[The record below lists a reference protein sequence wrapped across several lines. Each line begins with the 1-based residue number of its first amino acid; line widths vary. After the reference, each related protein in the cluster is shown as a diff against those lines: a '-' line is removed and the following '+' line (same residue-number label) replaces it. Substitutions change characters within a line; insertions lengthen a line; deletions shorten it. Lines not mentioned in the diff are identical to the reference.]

1 MSDGEPNKS
10 KHLLIY
16 DLKQTPARA
25 ATTSQRVETQTVAR
39 TLYLSVSLSLSV
51 FLDTTPAEFCVH
63 ET

>member
-39 TLYLSVSLSLSV
+39 TLYLSVSLSLR